1 MLFKSNADN
10 FIYITWFLLFGKILS
25 YNIQASPLT
34 GVLFLLIKV
43 SILNVPKLAALSAVV
58 KNKGL
63 KLTGVSTTFK

>member
-1 MLFKSNADN
+1 MLFKSNADS
-10 FIYITWFLLFGKILS
+10 FMYITWFLLFGKILS

-43 SILNVPKLAALSAVV
+43 SIVTVPSFNTLLEVE

>member
-34 GVLFLLIKV
+34 GVLFLSIKV
-43 SILNVPKLAALSAVV
+43 SILNVPKLATLSAVV